1 MLIIEKMLIFLILML
16 VGLLLAKLRILDEHA
31 SKKLSAIVLY
41 VAGPALIINS
51 SQTETIIPGAELL
64 MTVGIAVAMY
74 AVLIAIAA
82 VLPKLMRLK
91 KDQES
96 AYAMMTVFSNIG
108 FLGIPLIN
116 EILGSQALL
125 YVSVFI
131 IIFNILIYT
140 YGMVIIQRGAAG
152 PSHSGSSLRKLINPG
167 VLSGIIAVTFYLLGV
182 KLPEIITAPLDY
194 LSDLTAPLG
203 MIIIGAALAHV
214 QIRSF
219 FTDYKLL
226 IFSVIKLL
234 MIPIALCLLLK
245 LMIGGGDLLGV
256 CVVMISTPVASMT
269 VMMAQQYGGEYTLLS
284 RGVTLTTILC
294 IATIPI
300 VFAVLL

>member
-1 MLIIEKMLIFLILML
+1 MLILSKMVVFLILML
-16 VGLLLAKLRILDEHA
+16 VGLLLAKVRILDEHT
-31 SKKLSAIVLY
+31 SKKLSAVVLY
-41 VAGPALIINS
+41 VSNPALIINS
-51 SQTETIIPGAELL
+51 SQTEHVIPGAELL
-64 MTVGIAVAMY
+64 TAVGIAAAMY
-74 AVLIAIAA
+74 AVLILVAA
-82 VLPKLMRLK
+82 VLPKLLRLK
-91 KDQES
+91 RDQAG
-96 AYAMMTVFSNIG
+96 AYAMMAVFSNIG

-125 YVSVFI
+125 YVSIFI

-140 YGMVIIQRGAAG
+140 YGVVILQRGAAE
-152 PSHSGSSLRKLINPG
+152 PSQKRSSLRKLVNPG
-167 VLSGIIAVTFYLLGV
+167 VISGVIAVAFYLLGV
-182 KLPEIITAPLDY
+182 KLPEVVTSPLSY

-214 QIRSF
+214 KLRLF

-234 MIPIALCLLLK
+234 IIPIALCFLLK
-245 LMIGGGDLLGV
+245 AFIGGGDLLGV
-256 CVVMISTPVASMT
+256 CIVMMSTPVASMT
-269 VMMAQQYGGEYTLLS
+269 VMMAQQYGGEYTMLS

-294 IATIPI
+294 IATIPA